1 MTTTFY
7 RITDWLNRLAGA
19 VTPSL
24 TNPIPLARV
33 HSHRS
38 LIVGALL
45 IMCLWLQSLTSVAQD
60 PFVSLSVPLGT
71 TPSSFT
77 QTFDGLPATGNIT
90 IGATLGS
97 LVGTNANGIYT
108 NQLLLQTS
116 TGAPNVVNLV
126 PLAGQY
132 SFGPSGS
139 TDRALGSNS
148 NLTNAVLT
156 PIRYGLLIRNTTGMP
171 LRGLSVAYTGEQWY
185 RDGDGSAQ
193 VLQFDYTRQGASF
206 NLLNA
211 LGLLVGDV
219 LGAAYTPV
227 ADLNFV
233 SKNNTGPTAILDGN
247 STANRSSLSGIIT
260 FSTPLGVNEFVLL
273 RWSDVNDAEGLLD
286 LLDTDHSLAID
297 DLMVTA
303 IPVNQAPVLTGTG
316 ITSPQTATVG
326 VGYSTA
332 TAQAFRDPNGDAL
345 TYSASPLPAGVSIN
359 AGTGIISG
367 TPSSTVGSP
376 FTVQVTARDPA
387 GASVSTSYVLNV
399 VNANQAPVL
408 TGTGI
413 TSPQTATVGVGYST
427 ATAQA
432 FRDPN
437 GDALTYSASPL
448 PAGVSINAGT
458 GIISGTPSSTV
469 GSPLSVQ
476 VTARDPAGASVST
489 SYLLNVVPVTP
500 VCGSNNVDGSPLR
513 ATIPLFDCAQLTTS
527 GRIQFTATGGDPRGG
542 PVEFK
547 SIGITDWTTNC
558 SVVVD
563 RETRTA
569 CDAAPLEIQ
578 VRQLVNGVYV
588 YGKSYIFNIRQVCPI
603 QGCPGIQPGN
613 RAPVVNAG
621 IPDQVTRVGQPFDYI
636 IPQNTFFDA
645 DGDQLLYTASRLPD
659 GFNYSSGRFTSGP
672 ISVAQTI
679 SVTVT
684 AFDNSGGS
692 AFTTFRIIVSDNGTA
707 SPTCGSSSLDGS
719 PLRATMP
726 VYDCNQLTT
735 TGAMRLTAAGGNAQG
750 GTVEFRAIGV
760 TDWTSACA
768 VTIDQGARTAC
779 DAAPIQ
785 IDVRQLVNGS
795 YVYGTSYTFNL
806 RQACPAGCT
815 YTNARQAAPESR
827 HEKLGVVV
835 LGNPTQQA
843 SVQVMVSGADGQ
855 ALRMRLVDSRGR
867 LVSDTLIDRADR
879 TQEQTVPLGNGP
891 GLYLL
896 RVSTVDQTE
905 TVKIIRQ

>member
-1 MTTTFY
+1 M
-7 RITDWLNRLAGA
+7 
-19 VTPSL
+19 
-24 TNPIPLARV
+24 
-33 HSHRS
+33 
-38 LIVGALL
+38 
-45 IMCLWLQSLTSVAQD
+45 
-60 PFVSLSVPLGT
+60 
-71 TPSSFT
+71 
-77 QTFDGLPATGNIT
+77 
-90 IGATLGS
+90 
-97 LVGTNANGIYT
+97 
-108 NQLLLQTS
+108 
-116 TGAPNVVNLV
+116 
-126 PLAGQY
+126 
-132 SFGPSGS
+132 
-139 TDRALGSNS
+139 
-148 NLTNAVLT
+148 
-156 PIRYGLLIRNTTGMP
+156 
-171 LRGLSVAYTGEQWY
+171 
-185 RDGDGSAQ
+185 
-193 VLQFDYTRQGASF
+193 
-206 NLLNA
+206 
-211 LGLLVGDV
+211 
-219 LGAAYTPV
+219 
-227 ADLNFV
+227 
-233 SKNNTGPTAILDGN
+233 
-247 STANRSSLSGIIT
+247 
-260 FSTPLGVNEFVLL
+260 
-273 RWSDVNDAEGLLD
+273 
-286 LLDTDHSLAID
+286 
-297 DLMVTA
+297 
-303 IPVNQAPVLTGTG
+303 
-316 ITSPQTATVG
+316 
-326 VGYSTA
+326 
-332 TAQAFRDPNGDAL
+332 
-345 TYSASPLPAGVSIN
+345 
-359 AGTGIISG
+359 
-367 TPSSTVGSP
+367 GSP
-376 FTVQVTARDPA
+376 FSVQVTARDPA

-437 GDALTYSASPL
+437 GDALTYSAGPL

-469 GSPLSVQ
+469 GSPFSVQVTARDPAGASVSTSYVLNVVNANQAPVLTGTGITSPQTATVGVGYSTATAQAFRDPNGDALTYSAGPLPAGVSINAGTGIISGTPSSTVGSPFSVQVTARDPAGASVSTSYVLTVVNANQAPVLTGTGITSPQTATVGVGYSTATAQAFRDPNGDALTYSASPLPAGVSINAGTGVISGTPSTTVGSPFSVQ

-659 GFNYSSGRFTSGP
+659 GFNYSSGRFMSGP